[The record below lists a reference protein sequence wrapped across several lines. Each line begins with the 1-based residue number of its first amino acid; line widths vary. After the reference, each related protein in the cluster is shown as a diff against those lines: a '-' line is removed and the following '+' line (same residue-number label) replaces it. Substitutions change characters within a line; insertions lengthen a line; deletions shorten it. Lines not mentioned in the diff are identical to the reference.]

1 MYSIPSAVNLQVFL
15 RLTKYFF
22 FDISRLLAGPGGC
35 SDRGDLDALLG
46 GALGGLLLGAH
57 LGHLAGALH
66 LAVQVEVEEA
76 QHLVGQPQ
84 AVLERLDHRAGRL
97 VLPKDVVPLALVL
110 DHVREDALAPH
121 ILLDDRRAFL
131 GDQLFD
137 LAEERRAL
145 LIVQGC
151 VEDDTEFVQR
161 HGLSFRPSAPAS
173 RREQGTRHAWR
184 NRNSRPNAGKSK
196 PTSTPYGAGEGARA
210 TDGQAGT
217 PVAPHR
223 GFTPANPDP
232 PIVASALGDLEHPAV
247 RAVAPSDAGVAADA
261 ELSVLALR
269 VVAAVLGPH
278 HGPVL
283 GAVHVVADL
292 VDAPELRNPVLG
304 ESGRRQ
310 HHERARGC
318 EKRCPSHVETSWC
331 AKYRTRERPD
341 VSTRSA
347 GEAPAPR

>member
-57 LGHLAGALH
+57 
-66 LAVQVEVEEA
+66 
-76 QHLVGQPQ
+76 
-84 AVLERLDHRAGRL
+84 
-97 VLPKDVVPLALVL
+97 
-110 DHVREDALAPH
+110 
-121 ILLDDRRAFL
+121 L

-196 PTSTPYGAGEGARA
+196 PTSTPYGARARA
-210 TDGQAGT
+210 CAPRTAKRGRPLRRTEGSRRRT
-217 PVAPHR
+217 PTHR
-223 GFTPANPDP
+223 
-232 PIVASALGDLEHPAV
+232 S
-247 RAVAPSDAGVAADA
+247 S
-261 ELSVLALR
+261 
-269 VVAAVLGPH
+269 
-278 HGPVL
+278 
-283 GAVHVVADL
+283 
-292 VDAPELRNPVLG
+292 
-304 ESGRRQ
+304 RQ
-310 HHERARGC
+310 
-318 EKRCPSHVETSWC
+318 
-331 AKYRTRERPD
+331 
-341 VSTRSA
+341 RSA
-347 GEAPAPR
+347 TLSTQQYEPSRQVMRGSLPMRS